1 MERIQIDHL
10 QMYGPKS
17 PLCIKS
23 SHNYRLVL
31 SVMDCFS
38 KYCWLIPLCTKSE
51 IEVAR
56 ALCLIFREYGCPKII
71 HSDNGKEFVANVV
84 ASVCSNL
91 GIAKIHGR
99 PYHPQSQ
106 GHVESLIKR

>member
-1 MERIQIDHL
+1 
-10 QMYGPKS
+10 
-17 PLCIKS
+17 
-23 SHNYRLVL
+23 
-31 SVMDCFS
+31 MDCFS